1 MKTRRPA
8 WFASAFLVALAIAA
22 CSKTDGQTTD
32 QTATANISG
41 YNHTSDYIHQFY
53 VDDAWGGNVF
63 AYTGGGK
70 FVCCLIYPRQ
80 WKPGLQAKVRWTT
93 SSSDPDATGDDIVG
107 KWHEAVVPIE
117 KYDKTGTTLNVHF
130 LPEGQVR
137 LLITNMSDIHP
148 DYPGPRLPPKPK
160 DFKW

>member
-1 MKTRRPA
+1 MKRQGYVY
-8 WFASAFLVALAIAA
+8 WLASFVVAMVLA
-22 CSKTDGQTTD
+22 CSDSNGKLPDNM
-32 QTATANISG
+32 ATANISG
-41 YNHTSDYIHQFY
+41 YNHTAEYIHQFY

-63 AYTGGGK
+63 AYAGGGK

-93 SSSDPDATGDDIVG
+93 SSSDPAATGEDIVG
-107 KWHEAVVPIE
+107 KWHEAVVSIE
-117 KYDKTGTTLNVHF
+117 KYDKTGTLNVHF
-130 LPEGQVR
+130 LPDGKIR
-137 LLITNMSDIHP
+137 LIVSNMSDIHP